1 MPTGDQIRRPPAHAG
16 GLPPWERLAI
26 ALVLLVVAALVIV
39 IMMSAEPP
47 QRSATPNVPPRAGTR
62 AAVAP
67 AVEGGGGAAGATGLP
82 APTARENQRLAAELA
97 PVTQDRGTSLAVGI
111 VEGRTAAVYGGSR
124 LFHAAGIVRADILAA
139 LLLEHQRAGT
149 AISGQQRELA
159 AMMIENGDDG
169 AAAALWNAAG
179 QASGLSG
186 ANRLLYLRHTT
197 PGDLWQ
203 LTRTTVGDQL
213 RLLADLSSPGS
224 PLSAASRSYELG
236 LMRHAAARQQRGIT
250 VAATGTLPAVTTGW
264 LNDGSGATWVV
275 NSIGV
280 ISRAGH
286 QVLVAV
292 LSDGQPTESAG
303 MSQVEAAVRA
313 AVSAIT
319 GGSAAGAHT
328 RRGAPEGCKLGAPHA
343 AQRARTTTVLM
354 ILSARVCRF
363 ASQSGKRKPM

>member
-39 IMMSAEPP
+39 IMMSAEPA
-47 QRSATPNVPPRAGTR
+47 QHSATPNVPARAGTTP
-62 AAVAP
+62 VVEP
-67 AVEGGGGAAGATGLP
+67 AVEGGDSAAGATGLP
-82 APTARENQRLAAELA
+82 APTARENQRLAAALA
-97 PVTQDRGTSLAVGI
+97 RVTQDRRGSLAVGI
-111 VEGRTAAVYGGSR
+111 AEGRTEAVYGGSH

-149 AISGQQRELA
+149 AMSAQQRALA
-159 AMMIENGDDG
+159 AKMIENGDGG

-213 RLLADLSSPGS
+213 RLLADLTSPGS
-224 PLSAASRSYELG
+224 PLSPASRSYELG
-236 LMRHAAARQQRGIT
+236 LMRNAATGQQWGITAAAAR
-250 VAATGTLPAVTTGW
+250 GTLPAVTSGW
-264 LNDGSGATWVV
+264 LTDGSGATWVV

-319 GGSAAGAHT
+319 GGSAAGAAGAHPA
-328 RRGAPEGCKLGAPHA
+328 RG
-343 AQRARTTTVLM
+343 
-354 ILSARVCRF
+354 
-363 ASQSGKRKPM
+363 SGGT

>member
-1 MPTGDQIRRPPAHAG
+1 MGELMPTGDQIRRPPAHAG

-39 IMMSAEPP
+39 IMMSAEPA
-47 QRSATPNVPPRAGTR
+47 QHSATPNVPARAGTTP
-62 AAVAP
+62 VVEP
-67 AVEGGGGAAGATGLP
+67 AVEGGGSAAGATGLA
-82 APTARENQRLAAELA
+82 APTARENQRLAAALA
-97 PVTQDRGTSLAVGI
+97 RVTQDRRDSLAVGI
-111 VEGRTAAVYGGSR
+111 VEGRTEAVYGGSH
-124 LFHAAGIVRADILAA
+124 LFHTAGIVRADILAA

-149 AISGQQRELA
+149 AMSAQQRALA
-159 AMMIENGDDG
+159 AKMIENGDGG

-213 RLLADLSSPGS
+213 RLLADLTSPGS
-224 PLSAASRSYELG
+224 PLSPASRSYELS
-236 LMRHAAARQQRGIT
+236 LMRNAAAGQQWGITAAAAR
-250 VAATGTLPAVTTGW
+250 GTLPAVTSGW
-264 LNDGSGATWVV
+264 LTDGSGATWVV

-280 ISRAGH
+280 ISRAGR

-303 MSQVEAAVRA
+303 TSQVEAAVRA

-319 GGSAAGAHT
+319 GGSAVGAAGAHPA
-328 RRGAPEGCKLGAPHA
+328 RG
-343 AQRARTTTVLM
+343 
-354 ILSARVCRF
+354 
-363 ASQSGKRKPM
+363 SGGT

>member
-26 ALVLLVVAALVIV
+26 ALVLLVVAVLVIV

-47 QRSATPNVPPRAGTR
+47 QHSATPNVPPRAGMTP
-62 AAVAP
+62 AAAP
-67 AVEGGGGAAGATGLP
+67 AVEGDGSAAGAAALP
-82 APTARENQRLAAELA
+82 APTARENQRLAAALA
-97 PVTQDRGTSLAVGI
+97 PVTQDHGGSLAVGI
-111 VEGRTAAVYGGSR
+111 VEGRTEAVYGGSH

-149 AISGQQRELA
+149 AMSAQQRALA
-159 AMMIENGDDG
+159 AKMIENGDGG
-169 AAAALWNAAG
+169 AAAALWGAAG
-179 QASGLSG
+179 RASGLSG

-213 RLLADLSSPGS
+213 RLLADLTSPGS

-236 LMRHAAARQQRGIT
+236 LMRRAAARQQWGIT
-250 VAATGTLPAVTTGW
+250 VAATGTLPAVTMPAVTNGW
-264 LNDGSGATWVV
+264 LSDGSGATWVV

-313 AVSAIT
+313 AVSAIS
-319 GGSAAGAHT
+319 GGSAAGAPGVHPA
-328 RRGAPEGCKLGAPHA
+328 RG
-343 AQRARTTTVLM
+343 
-354 ILSARVCRF
+354 
-363 ASQSGKRKPM
+363 SGGT

>member
-16 GLPPWERLAI
+16 RLPPWERLAI

-39 IMMSAEPP
+39 MMMSAEPP
-47 QRSATPNVPPRAGTR
+47 QHSATPNVPPRAGK
-62 AAVAP
+62 AP
-67 AVEGGGGAAGATGLP
+67 AVEPAAEGGGGAAGATGLP
-82 APTARENQRLAAELA
+82 APTARENQRLAAALA
-97 PVTQDRGTSLAVGI
+97 PVMQDRRGSLAVGI
-111 VEGRTAAVYGGSR
+111 VEGRTEAVYGDSD
-124 LFHAAGIVRADILAA
+124 LFHTAGIVRADILAA

-149 AISGQQRELA
+149 AMSGQQRELA
-159 AMMIENGDDG
+159 AKMIENGDG
-169 AAAALWNAAG
+169 AAAAALWNAAG
-179 QASGLSG
+179 QASGLGG

-213 RLLADLSSPGS
+213 RLLADLTLPGS

-236 LMRHAAARQQRGIT
+236 LMRHAAARQQWGIT
-250 VAATGTLPAVTTGW
+250 AAAAPGTLPAVTNGW
-264 LNDGSGATWVV
+264 LAGGGGATWVV

-313 AVSAIT
+313 AISAIT
-319 GGSAAGAHT
+319 GGSAAGAAGAYPV
-328 RRGAPEGCKLGAPHA
+328 RG
-343 AQRARTTTVLM
+343 
-354 ILSARVCRF
+354 
-363 ASQSGKRKPM
+363 SGGT